1 MKKVVIRKCV
11 ATGEQLEKSEL
22 IRIVRTPE
30 KNVIIDPSGKANGRG
45 AYLKKSLEAIT
56 IAKKR
61 KVLNRALKIE
71 VDDTIF
77 EQLRGLLNE

>member
-1 MKKVVIRKCV
+1 M